1 MDYQLELKQIVDF
14 PRCRIYRE
22 FIQTLIKDRS
32 IRTNGSSCL
41 FYFLI
46 LCSYANYS
54 SSYRNIEHLTYTVAP
69 GEWICTLKELQHQF
83 RFRFQH
89 QVLSVLDSLA
99 EQNCLTYTLHEKNR
113 IIRYK
118 ISDWPKDNTALSYN
132 FPCKKD
138 VGFFFFPIANVH
150 KLIHMGKCSEM
161 DALLDLWIHAVY
173 NDPSVRCSDSGP
185 VVYFRNQTG
194 NPLFSYQYLA
204 ERWQQSKSS
213 VSRMLKKLES
223 NDMITLISYSGK
235 HGSMIYLNNYLSVM
249 FNISDVMIDKEEIAM
264 KMELPIHIP
273 DEVSAEKTTVSC
285 VPESVSD
292 EQIIVSQE
300 GFCVPEPHTKTIVRK
315 VAEMLETQGIVCCRC
330 PKAKYILSPLSAC
343 KDIVYRYSLRIICP
357 LGSASYHFE
366 LNIKPQNPEA
376 KTIPSVRT
384 QTLATSPSFSEIPE
398 ILLKGGE

>member
-22 FIQTLIKDRS
+22 FIQTLIKDRN

-89 QVLSVLDSLA
+89 QVLSVLDTLA
-99 EQNCLTYTLHEKNR
+99 EQNFLTYTLHEKNR

-118 ISDWPKDNTALSYN
+118 VVDWPKDNTALSYN

-138 VGFFFFPIANVH
+138 IGFFFFPITNVH
-150 KLIHMGKCSEM
+150 KLVHMGKCSEM

-213 VSRMLKKLES
+213 VSRLLKKLEN

-249 FNISDVMIDKEEIAM
+249 FNI
-264 KMELPIHIP
+264 
-273 DEVSAEKTTVSC
+273 
-285 VPESVSD
+285 
-292 EQIIVSQE
+292 
-300 GFCVPEPHTKTIVRK
+300 R
-315 VAEMLETQGIVCCRC
+315 
-330 PKAKYILSPLSAC
+330 
-343 KDIVYRYSLRIICP
+343 
-357 LGSASYHFE
+357 
-366 LNIKPQNPEA
+366 
-376 KTIPSVRT
+376 
-384 QTLATSPSFSEIPE
+384 
-398 ILLKGGE
+398 

>member
-22 FIQTLIKDRS
+22 FIQTLIKDRN

-89 QVLSVLDSLA
+89 QVLSVLDTLA
-99 EQNCLTYTLHEKNR
+99 EQNFLTYTLHEKNR

-118 ISDWPKDNTALSYN
+118 VVDWPKDNTALSYN

-138 VGFFFFPIANVH
+138 IGFFFFPITNVH

-194 NPLFSYQYLA
+194 NPLFSYVQ
-204 ERWQQSKSS
+204 R
-213 VSRMLKKLES
+213 
-223 NDMITLISYSGK
+223 
-235 HGSMIYLNNYLSVM
+235 
-249 FNISDVMIDKEEIAM
+249 
-264 KMELPIHIP
+264 
-273 DEVSAEKTTVSC
+273 
-285 VPESVSD
+285 
-292 EQIIVSQE
+292 
-300 GFCVPEPHTKTIVRK
+300 
-315 VAEMLETQGIVCCRC
+315 
-330 PKAKYILSPLSAC
+330 KYIFY
-343 KDIVYRYSLRIICP
+343 I
-357 LGSASYHFE
+357 
-366 LNIKPQNPEA
+366 
-376 KTIPSVRT
+376 
-384 QTLATSPSFSEIPE
+384 
-398 ILLKGGE
+398 